1 MEALRGAV
9 DVALVPI
16 WGWGPSL
23 GPGHMDP
30 EGAARAVAL
39 VRPRIAVPIHWG
51 TFLPIGLGRRHARV
65 LRDPPEAFARHV
77 ARLAPTVRVVTLAAG
92 ESHEL

>member
-1 MEALRGAV
+1 MESLRGEV

-16 WGWGPSL
+16 WGWGTGL

-30 EGAARAVAL
+30 EEAAQAVAL

-51 TFLPIGLGRRHARV
+51 TFLPIGMGRRHGH
-65 LRDPPEAFARHV
+65 LLHDPPAAFARHV
-77 ARLAPTVRVVTLAAG
+77 RQARAHDPRRHAAPGAGHTL
-92 ESHEL
+92 